1 MNQATIE
8 KRFEEY
14 LRKNQLKLTPQRVR
28 IFEKAF
34 ETHEHFSAEKLY
46 EWLRQEDGPKVS
58 RATVY
63 RTLDMLERGGFIE
76 SLDVGRGELV
86 YEHVL
91 GHKHHDHLVCTECG
105 RIEEFQ
111 DERIER
117 LQEENA
123 RKKGFVLK
131 DHVLRLMGLCADC
144 QQST

>member
-46 EWLRQEDGPKVS
+46 KWLRQEDGPKVS

>member
-1 MNQATIE
+1 MLHPIACSCHCYC
-8 KRFEEY
+8 R
-14 LRKNQLKLTPQRVR
+14 LVSC

-105 RIEEFQ
+105 RIEEFREHV
-111 DERIER
+111 DTRYAAAFFSDPEERE
-117 LQEENA
+117 A
-123 RKKGFVLK
+123 
-131 DHVLRLMGLCADC
+131 
-144 QQST
+144 